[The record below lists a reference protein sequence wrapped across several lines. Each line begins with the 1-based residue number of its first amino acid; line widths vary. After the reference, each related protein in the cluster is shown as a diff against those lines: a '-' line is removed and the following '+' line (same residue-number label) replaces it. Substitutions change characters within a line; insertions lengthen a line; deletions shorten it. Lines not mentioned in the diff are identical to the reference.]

1 MHITP
6 DLSLWPHPR
15 RVLINK
21 EVNVKFDVVRTKK
34 SAARSKIISA
44 LITVL
49 ISGLLVSIPIPANAA
64 PLSSPNCTLGVGLGG
79 TPGVSTNQAGHGCV
93 IIKYNNGSADVY
105 ETFNYTG
112 ADQSWTSPASTT
124 ALTFYLVGAGGG
136 AMNAASRGP
145 GASGGFATGSYSAA
159 SSTAF
164 KIIVGQGGN
173 GTEHTLNTYGG
184 GGKADYGSGG
194 GRSAIRIG
202 NETEDLITAGGAG
215 GGGYDAKCGG
225 AGGGTNGQDAV
236 VRTANSEHGK
246 GATQTVGGAGG
257 FSVNSKT
264 GGTGIK
270 YQGGLGRDDSGG
282 GGGGYWGGG
291 GGVN

>member
-1 MHITP
+1 
-6 DLSLWPHPR
+6 
-15 RVLINK
+15 
-21 EVNVKFDVVRTKK
+21 VKFDVVRTKK
-34 SAARSKIISA
+34 SAARSKIISV

-124 ALTFYLVGAGGG
+124 TLTFTLIGAGGG
-136 AMNAASRGP
+136 AMNVAGRGP
-145 GASGGFATGSYSAA
+145 GASGGFATGIYSAA
-159 SSTAF
+159 GSTSF

-173 GTEHTLNTYGG
+173 GTVHTLNTYGG

-202 NETEDLITAGGAG
+202 SETEDLITAGGAG

-225 AGGGTNGQDAV
+225 AGGGTTGQDAV
-236 VRTANSEHGK
+236 IRTANSEHGK
-246 GATQTVGGAGG
+246 GATQTAGGAGG
-257 FSVNSKT
+257 F
-264 GGTGIK
+264 
-270 YQGGLGRDDSGG
+270 
-282 GGGGYWGGG
+282 
-291 GGVN
+291 